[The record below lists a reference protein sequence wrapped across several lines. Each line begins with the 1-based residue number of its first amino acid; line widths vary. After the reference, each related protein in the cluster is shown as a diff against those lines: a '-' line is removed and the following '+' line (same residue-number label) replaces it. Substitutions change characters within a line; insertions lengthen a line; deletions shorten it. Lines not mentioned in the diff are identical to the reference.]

1 MKQMETFVEY
11 GAFAA
16 NLAKYN
22 TKAVLFPGAEAQ
34 WIQLPFLYP
43 VLALNEEAGE
53 VAGKVAK
60 WVRKSANQTSEEAEE
75 GFKVLRE
82 DVKKELG
89 DVLYSVA
96 ETARQFGFTLQD
108 VVDLNQRKL
117 SDRAERGVLVGE
129 GDNR

>member
-1 MKQMETFVEY
+1 MPSLGGLAISEGEVMKQMETFIEY

-22 TKAVLFPGAEAQ
+22 TKNFLFPGQ
-34 WIQLPFLYP
+34 SDKYLRMPYLYP

-60 WVRKSANQTSEEAEE
+60 WVRKSAAQTSDEAEE
-75 GFKVLRE
+75 TFEVLRE

-96 ETARQFGFTLQD
+96 ETARQ
-108 VVDLNQRKL
+108 
-117 SDRAERGVLVGE
+117 
-129 GDNR
+129 